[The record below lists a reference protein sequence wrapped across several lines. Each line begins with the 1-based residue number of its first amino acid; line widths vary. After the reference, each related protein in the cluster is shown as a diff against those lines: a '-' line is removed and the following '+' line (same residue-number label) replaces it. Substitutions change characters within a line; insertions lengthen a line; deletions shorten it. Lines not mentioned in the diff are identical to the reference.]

1 METQVFNQLVTLL
14 VSSKARDRNDGLEL
28 LEQVGSAELNSRQFG
43 SISSALVDLIKIEKK
58 AFLTNSTRAVE
69 DRLIS
74 AIHSL
79 RATIVLSLSSSQ
91 LVRVKHYTNLVRGLV
106 VLFDGSENA
115 DFAPAS
121 LHLARVVSILLKQSF
136 IKDHILN
143 SDWIS
148 VYNQLLLTLE
158 NTVEQKGSS
167 LLLAEVCQSIS
178 HSIYAS
184 SNQEV
189 CVSYFFVD
197 KVYLRLLKTLRQ
209 LSNFGSEELLAIL
222 LLQIVTKLVIMLST
236 ENVTFVT
243 DLVHIGLQIIASH
256 IDIST
261 HELQLQICI
270 FLNVEAVHM
279 YSSSSNTLTHN
290 SEVSST
296 YVVGSLIRQLIPKL
310 GGYDYLL
317 QVEDIGLN
325 TPQRSN
331 KLFSTNS
338 LYLKDVAHDIKPWL
352 ITRGVALLTRTY
364 FSMTKIFD
372 ISPVG
377 ETIANDVKRR
387 KTSLDNRLYQSSS
400 ALEYYTEL
408 VENPDPKVLRTAL
421 LALAFFIDTE
431 AEANRVDVTKCI
443 TVALGSIKT
452 TNLRGNS
459 ILVIK
464 ATLAYMVLHL
474 ALLLSSMIF
483 NQILKITLTLVKDES
498 TSDICSEI
506 IFLLSC
512 TNLLSV
518 KLDPNSVNQIKSLL
532 DLSGVNGPIQL
543 SISSFRF
550 WFGLERIAS
559 TFGHES
565 IMNLSTSIQGWLFER
580 WERFHEIV
588 SNDAVETANFVAW
601 ICGSHLGNLMH
612 KRPHDHV
619 EALHGLQR
627 LQNQHLK
634 FAFHIHHV
642 SKDEESSISPTF
654 STQAIRS
661 GDTEELIS
669 RLISTESFAHLESK
683 VLWYIFSVQLLSALK
698 TTAIDSALKTSL
710 FYSSKSLFSSDMITL
725 PDYDAIKV
733 VTFNLRSSIASL
745 KGFPLEDLLKLISIK
760 DCDKAYKI
768 ARNPDGLG
776 RRNEVPKILD
786 NVAQKVEVL
795 VELLVFSKT
804 HGDTSHCSRSIQLL
818 ERLNDHDFAVGIL
831 KFLRLADNLPLE
843 DISILTASRIVRCIG
858 ERLLANEKYERCES
872 TFLTVAL
879 AIQFLL
885 PLFSSNLNS
894 DLGKDCQDICL
905 WYVKCFKMGLI
916 QTENSTLEFFRFVES
931 MILKGEG
938 KIWSNEELVQLLL
951 EGLATAPNNT
961 TFQISSSICNLA
973 LQRRQLVSYESILNA
988 FDTPQRSVES
998 SSSFLYLL
1006 LRLGC
1011 LSYSNFGTSVYNI
1024 TEFASFKHAEPYV
1037 GESLSF
1043 LASHWK
1049 MSDVGSLFSLFKVDI
1064 IKSYFL
1070 RGATIDDIPVYIY
1083 GFENVDTFMK
1093 REYPT
1098 VVGVAMSLGLPQ
1110 TKEIISKSTDF
1121 FTTEDRV
1128 ISHSVDV
1135 AVALSFTKGGI
1146 ENEIFSFGMLE
1157 KGEFSQVLQDHR
1169 LEIFLFIVKIT
1180 AIFDDNSIKG
1190 LLSNGEGDKFLSLFA
1205 FLDVKNNNNET
1216 LYIPIN
1222 TAVQT
1227 IQRLYNVYYKS
1238 SVWLPENVYFL
1249 VRRLFVEMS
1258 EYQIPERKLKLF
1270 RQIKLVLLL
1279 SDEGDPCNKL
1289 IVLLVKICNHMIR
1302 VKASFSEVHAMMIWI
1317 NTASLS
1323 LLSSVLFIKEVM
1335 LFLRNILKFGLQAQM
1350 SLKLMRNMLTLSAL
1364 LDDDGLTLLFSAAL
1378 DVIEKPEI
1386 PLSGKNLELYI
1397 HQSLNCGVDVATIF
1411 RFSECLIE
1419 RATKEPFALYR
1430 NIAEALLTLPHS
1442 SDYSDEFRSWSADY
1456 LASFYLGGSFSN
1468 IRSFS
1473 STPSDHSEFHD
1484 DFIRNVSTLSHT
1496 IRQAAR
1502 YCHDLNPRTAGAAEL
1517 FIGGII
1523 REKGEVSKL
1532 ISDMK
1537 EIVLCIKPI
1546 EYPTIF
1552 KFTKDPPYFTS
1563 EFSFVSCVK
1572 EFHTYTSFELWLD
1585 NIITLILD
1593 ETVSGSPFAAY
1604 LAAFIKE
1611 VPKFKTN
1618 LFPHLI
1624 LNYVYSYEEGRKNV
1638 LSLIRTVCGTFHQNF
1653 DNVNSRKCAEVM
1665 LETIL
1670 LIRTGSIKKLSPFP
1684 ELHAALDKAM
1694 LYRYCAENHMPKS
1707 ALLFIEEL
1715 KMSGKHWS
1723 VESTHI
1729 HDIYA
1734 QIDCLD
1740 LLEGIPNSTSFD
1752 SVFSH
1757 FNKGGTDRDKFQY
1770 GTGLLDTDII
1780 LSSSLYQDMKLNFVS
1795 SGYLGLAKIVSQNHH
1810 NEERPG
1816 ISEADYEW
1824 SWKLNTWSLPTLDS
1838 TREHATIYRTL
1849 KHIKESPTEIEQIC
1863 QRSLVEVWKQRP
1875 SVQVSGLGLSEY
1887 TMNWLRLLA
1896 TMKGISTISSPDLTA
1911 IDDFAST
1918 TGWFRDSETNDA
1930 ENILLS
1936 RSIALMLSS
1945 AAAEPSSQ
1953 QPDNGFIA
1961 TIHELSRYAALT
1973 RSNKQKPQMVRS
1985 TLLIGRMV
1993 ESRKDGACQEQLV
2006 NLAKFESARSLWNQG
2021 ETQFPIAIAKELAH
2035 TDIITPFQKT
2045 SYSQSYIT
2053 SVLVSWLSESKHDLP
2068 GNIMTDHVERAARE
2082 ARSKGDQR
2090 QAEIFRTFGKFCEKE
2105 SRSINLND
2113 GIAKLE
2119 RQVNRKKSEIDELK
2133 DHYGKTAV
2141 SAAEKKSVQ
2150 RYYSKL
2156 KSLHTADLENLEA
2169 LRSQR
2174 SMFSRKAAQFYLW
2187 SMRADQHNSEDSDSF
2202 FSVWLNLSE
2211 EDDFC
2216 LELELDLLAIPSF
2229 QIVSW
2234 CTQLMSRLSTETTPF
2249 QSLIQQLVFR
2259 VCRDH
2264 PYHSIYGLISL
2275 RKHAKYANEDLNP
2288 SMAPKIS
2295 AANEVWYKL
2304 QKINDNISEVQ
2315 RNADE
2320 FADNSVKLA
2329 EHKVKRGKNVDLGSL
2344 TIGDYWTLRLPTI
2357 PSPAMT
2363 VPIDYTCKYEDVV
2376 FMESIDRDI
2385 SVAASGL
2392 SLPKIGKFLLSD
2404 GTFHRALFKS
2414 GTDDLRQDSIMEQVF
2429 EKVNT
2434 ILEKD
2439 SATRKRNLRVRTYK
2453 AIPLGPKAGII
2464 EYVPNSVALI
2474 DIIKPYHLKS
2484 DSIKAEKAREQM
2496 KSCQNSS
2503 NSERIEV
2510 FKSIKSKV
2518 QPVLKE
2524 FFADTFL
2531 EVENWFESRVLYT
2544 RGIATT
2550 SIVGYVLGLG
2560 DRHCN
2565 NILLDKESGEPIHID
2580 LGVAFDQGKKLPIPE
2595 TVPFRLTRDIVDG
2608 FGITGV
2614 EGIFRKSCEHTF
2626 RVMQLHGD
2634 HILVI
2639 LDVLRW
2645 DPLYTWSI
2653 SPIRRKHLQQEADV
2667 GNVKLQ
2673 PLDDASEAGKA
2684 ISTVSEKLSGRG
2696 LSVEATVQTLINEA
2710 TNDENLA
2717 LIYCGWCPFY

>member
-14 VSSKARDRNDGLEL
+14 SSSKARDRSDGLEL
-28 LEQVGSAELNSRQFG
+28 LEQVGSAELSSRQFG
-43 SISSALVDLIKIEKK
+43 SISSALLDLIKIEKK
-58 AFLTNSTRAVE
+58 AFLTNPTRATE

-74 AIHSL
+74 ATHSL
-79 RATIVLSLSSSQ
+79 RATIILSLSSAKV
-91 LVRVKHYTNLVRGLV
+91 VRVKHYTNLVNGIV
-106 VLFDGSENA
+106 VLFNGSENA
-115 DFAPAS
+115 VFAPAS
-121 LHLARVVSILLKQSF
+121 LHLARIVSILLKQCF
-136 IKDHILN
+136 IKDHLLK

-148 VYNQLLLTLE
+148 VYNHLLLTLE
-158 NTVEQKGSS
+158 NTMEQKGST
-167 LLLAEVCQSIS
+167 LLLAEACQSIS
-178 HSIYAS
+178 HLIYAS
-184 SNQEV
+184 SDQEV
-189 CVSYFFVD
+189 CVSYLFHD
-197 KVYLRLLKTLRQ
+197 KVYLRLFKLLWQ

-222 LLQIVTKLVIMLST
+222 VLQIVTKLIIMLST
-236 ENVTFVT
+236 ENTAFVT
-243 DLVHIGLQIIASH
+243 DLIHIGLQVIASH

-279 YSSSSNTLTHN
+279 YTSSSNTQLH
-290 SEVSST
+290 SSKVSSS

-310 GGYDYLL
+310 SGYDYLL
-317 QVEDIGLN
+317 QAEDIGLN
-325 TPQRSN
+325 LPQRSN
-331 KLFSTNS
+331 RFFSTNS
-338 LYLKDVAHDIKPWL
+338 FYLKDVAHDIKPWL
-352 ITRGVALLTRTY
+352 FTRGVALLTRTY
-364 FSMTKIFD
+364 FSMTKNYVVT
-372 ISPVG
+372 PLP
-377 ETIANDVKRR
+377 ETQDFKRR
-387 KTSLDNRLYQSSS
+387 KTSLNTMLYQSST
-400 ALEYYTEL
+400 AIEYYIKL
-408 VENPDPKVLRTAL
+408 ADDPDPKVLRTAL
-421 LALAFFIDTE
+421 LVLAFFIDTE

-443 TVALGSIKT
+443 TVALSSLKT
-452 TNLRGNS
+452 TYLRGNS
-459 ILVIK
+459 FLVIK
-464 ATLAYMVLHL
+464 ATLAYMFLHR
-474 ALLLSSMIF
+474 AHLLSSMMF
-483 NQILKITLTLVKDES
+483 NQLLKITITLVKDES

-506 IFLLSC
+506 IYLLSC

-518 KLDPNSVNQIKSLL
+518 KLDPNSVNLIKSLL
-532 DLSGVNGPIQL
+532 DSSGVNGPIQL

-550 WFGLERIAS
+550 WYGLERIAS

-565 IMNLSTSIQGWLFER
+565 VMILSTSIQAWLFER
-580 WERFHEIV
+580 WESFREIV
-588 SNDAVETANFVAW
+588 TNDAVETANFVAW
-601 ICGSHLGNLMH
+601 ICGSDIGNLVH
-612 KRPHDHV
+612 KKLHDQV
-619 EALHGLQR
+619 EALQGLQH
-627 LQNQHLK
+627 LQIQHLE
-634 FAFHIHHV
+634 FAVRIHHV
-642 SKDEESSISPTF
+642 SKDEKSSNSSIYTN
-654 STQAIRS
+654 QAIRS

-669 RLISTESFAHLESK
+669 RLISTESFANFESK
-683 VLWYIFSVQLLSALK
+683 VLWHIFLVHLLLGLK
-698 TTAIDSALKTSL
+698 RTAIDSALKTSL
-710 FYSSKSLFSSDMITL
+710 FYSSKSLLSSDVITL
-725 PDYDAIKV
+725 PDFDAIKA
-733 VTFNLRSSIASL
+733 VTFNLRSSIACL
-745 KGFPLEDLLKLISIK
+745 KELQLEDLLKLVSIK
-760 DCDKAYKI
+760 DCDKVVKVV
-768 ARNPDGLG
+768 RKPDGLG

-786 NVAQKVEVL
+786 NLVQKIKVL
-795 VELLVFSKT
+795 VELLVLSKT
-804 HGDTSHCSRSIQLL
+804 NGDTSHCSRCIHLL
-818 ERLNDHDFAVGIL
+818 ETLSDPDFAVGIL
-831 KFLRLADNLPLE
+831 QFLRLAENLPLE
-843 DISILTASRIVRCIG
+843 EISILTASRIVRCIG

-872 TFLTVAL
+872 TFVTVAL

-885 PLFSSNLNS
+885 PLFSLNLNS

-916 QTENSTLEFFRFVES
+916 QTENSTLQFFKFVES
-931 MILKGEG
+931 MILEGEG

-951 EGLATAPNNT
+951 EGLATAPNNI
-961 TFQISSSICNLA
+961 TFHISNSICNLV
-973 LQRRQLVSYESILNA
+973 LQRGQLISYESIINA

-1011 LSYSNFGTSVYNI
+1011 LSFSNFATSVYNI

-1037 GESLSF
+1037 VQNLSL

-1049 MSDVGSLFSLFKVDI
+1049 ISDVRSLFSLFKVDI

-1070 RGATIDDIPVYIY
+1070 RGATINDIPVHIY
-1083 GFENVDTFMK
+1083 GFENVDTFIK
-1093 REYPT
+1093 HEYPT
-1098 VVGVAMSLGLPQ
+1098 VVGVAMSFGLLE
-1110 TKEIISKSTDF
+1110 TKEIISRSTDH

-1146 ENEIFSFGMLE
+1146 ENEIFAFKMSD
-1157 KGEFSQVLQDHR
+1157 KGGFSQVLQVHR
-1169 LEIFLFIVKIT
+1169 LEIILFIVRLT

-1190 LLSNGEGDKFLSLFA
+1190 LLTREKSDKFSSLFSSVNMKSNG
-1205 FLDVKNNNNET
+1205 NET
-1216 LYIPIN
+1216 SSIPIN

-1227 IQRLYNVYYKS
+1227 IQRLYNAHDKS

-1249 VRRLFVEMS
+1249 VRRLFVEMN

-1279 SDEGDPCNKL
+1279 SDEGDPCDKL
-1289 IVLLVKICNHMIR
+1289 KVLLVKICNHMIR
-1302 VKASFSEVHAMMIWI
+1302 VKNSFSEVHAMMVWI
-1317 NTASLS
+1317 KVGGLS

-1335 LFLRNILKFGLQAQM
+1335 LFLRNMLRFDPHAQM
-1350 SLKLMRNMLTLSAL
+1350 SLTFMSNLRTLSAL
-1364 LDDDGLTLLFSAAL
+1364 LYDDGLTLLFSAVL
-1378 DVIEKPEI
+1378 DVIAKQEI

-1397 HQSLNCGVDVATIF
+1397 HQSLNCGVGVENIF

-1419 RATKEPFALYR
+1419 KATKEPFALYS

-1442 SDYSDEFRSWSADY
+1442 SDYSDQFRSWSADY
-1456 LASFYLGGSFSN
+1456 LASFYLGGSLIDIKPFGSVQAKN
-1468 IRSFS
+1468 
-1473 STPSDHSEFHD
+1473 SEFHD
-1484 DFIRNVSTLSHT
+1484 DFNRNVSTLSHT
-1496 IRQAAR
+1496 IRQAAK

-1517 FIGGII
+1517 FIGGIVT
-1523 REKGEVSKL
+1523 EKGEVSKL
-1532 ISDMK
+1532 IMDMK
-1537 EIVLCIKPI
+1537 DIVLCIKPI
-1546 EYPTIF
+1546 DYPTIL
-1552 KFTKDPPYFTS
+1552 KFTRDPPQFTS
-1563 EFSFVSCVK
+1563 EVGFVSCIK

-1611 VPKFKTN
+1611 VPEFKTN

-1624 LNYVYSYEEGRKNV
+1624 LNYVYSYEEGRNNA
-1638 LSLIRTVCGTFHQNF
+1638 LNLINTVCGTFHQNF
-1653 DNVNSRKCAEVM
+1653 NELDSRRCAELM
-1665 LETIL
+1665 LETVL
-1670 LIRTGSIKKLSPFP
+1670 LIRTGSIKKVSPFP
-1684 ELHAALDKAM
+1684 ELYTALNKAM
-1694 LYRYCAENHMPKS
+1694 LYRYCAEYHMPKP
-1707 ALLFIEEL
+1707 ALLFSEEL
-1715 KMSGKHWS
+1715 KTSMKHWS
-1723 VESTHI
+1723 IDTAHI

-1740 LLEGIPNSTSFD
+1740 LLAGIPSSTSFG
-1752 SVFSH
+1752 SVLSH
-1757 FNKGGTDRDKFQY
+1757 FYKGGTDGDKFQY

-1780 LSSSLYQDMKLNFVS
+1780 LSSSLNQDMKLNFVS

-1810 NEERPG
+1810 KEEQPG

-1838 TREHATIYRTL
+1838 TKEHATIYRTL
-1849 KHIKESPTEIEQIC
+1849 KHIKESPTGIEQIC
-1863 QRSLVEVWKQRP
+1863 QRSLVEIWKQRP
-1875 SVQVSGLGLSEY
+1875 NVQASGLGLSEY
-1887 TMNWLRLLA
+1887 TKSWLRLLA
-1896 TMKGISTISSPDLTA
+1896 TMKGISTISSSDLTA

-1918 TGWFRDSETNDA
+1918 TGWFKDSETSDA

-1936 RSIALMLSS
+1936 RSIALMLSGT
-1945 AAAEPSSQ
+1945 AAEPSSQ
-1953 QPDNGFIA
+1953 QLENVFIA
-1961 TIHELSRYAALT
+1961 TIHELSRYVALT
-1973 RSNKQKPQMVRS
+1973 RSNEQKPQMIRS
-1985 TLLIGRMV
+1985 TLLISRMI
-1993 ESRKDGACQEQLV
+1993 ESRKDSAYQEQLV

-2021 ETQFPIAIAKELAH
+2021 ETQFPLAIAKELAH
-2035 TDIITPFQKT
+2035 TDITTPFRKT

-2068 GNIMTDHVERAARE
+2068 GNIMADHVERAARE
-2082 ARSKGDQR
+2082 ARSNGDQR

-2105 SRSINLND
+2105 SRSVNLND

-2119 RQVNRKKSEIDELK
+2119 KQVNHKKSEIDELK

-2156 KSLHTADLENLEA
+2156 KALHIADLENLEA

-2187 SMRADQHNSEDSDSF
+2187 TMRADQHNSEDSDSF

-2216 LELELDLLAIPSF
+2216 LELELALLEIPSF

-2234 CTQLMSRLSTETTPF
+2234 CTQLMSRLSTENTPF

-2275 RKHAKYANEDLNP
+2275 RKHAKYANEDVNP
-2288 SMAPKIS
+2288 SMAPKTS

-2304 QKINDNISEVQ
+2304 QKINDNMSEVQ
-2315 RNADE
+2315 RYADE

-2329 EHKVKRGKNVDLGSL
+2329 EHKVKRGKTVDLGSL
-2344 TIGDYWTLRLPTI
+2344 RIGDYWIHRLPAI

-2363 VPIDYTCKYEDVV
+2363 VPIDYTCKYENVV
-2376 FMESIDRDI
+2376 FMKSIDGNI

-2404 GTFHRALFKS
+2404 GTYHRALFKS

-2439 SATRKRNLRVRTYK
+2439 SATRKRSLRVRTYK
-2453 AIPLGPKAGII
+2453 AIPLGPKAGVI

-2474 DIIKPYHLKS
+2474 DIIKPYHLKH

-2510 FKSIKSKV
+2510 FKSIKNKV

-2524 FFADTFL
+2524 FFADTFS

-2608 FGITGV
+2608 FGISGV

-2626 RVMQLHGD
+2626 RVMQLHSD

-2667 GNVKLQ
+2667 GNIKLQ
-2673 PLDDASEAGKA
+2673 PLDDVSEAGKA
-2684 ISTVSEKLSGRG
+2684 ISTVGEKLSGRG

-2717 LIYCGWCPFY
+2717 LIYCGWCPFF